1 MVEPDVFQRIRVLL
15 RREIGVDL
23 GADRAYLVET
33 RLGSERALGRWRSID
48 ALTQAAEAG
57 DVEARRRLIEALV
70 TTETFFFRDAAAF
83 DALRTRV
90 LPELLEQRRGG
101 TIAIWCAAS
110 SSGQEP
116 YSIAIL
122 VASHF
127 ASLRSRV
134 HILATDVSEDMVERT
149 RRGEYSA
156 FEVQRGLEPRM
167 LEQAFVPL
175 AGGFVVRDE
184 IRRMVEVR
192 VLNLAQPL
200 PPVGPFDVVFVRNVL
215 IYVPPADRPPILSR
229 IAERMRLGAY
239 LVLGNGE
246 SVSPEVRGFERA
258 SDLRA
263 PIYRRV
269 DGVCPATRSLR
280 DSRAGPSRGGGGA
293 TG

>member
-1 MVEPDVFQRIRVLL
+1 MVDPGVFQRIRAFL

-33 RLGSERALGRWRSID
+33 RLGSARSLGRWRSID

-57 DVEARRRLIEALV
+57 DLEARRRLVEALV
-70 TTETFFFRDAAAF
+70 TTETFFFRDSAAF

-90 LPELLEQRRGG
+90 LPELFEQRRGG

-122 VASHF
+122 VASRF
-127 ASLRSRV
+127 PSLRSRV
-134 HILATDVSEDMVERT
+134 RILATDVSEDMVERT

-167 LEQAFVPL
+167 LEQAFVPI
-175 AGGFVVRDE
+175 AGGFAVRDE

-192 VLNLAQPL
+192 LLNLAQPF
-200 PPVGPFDVVFVRNVL
+200 PSIGPFDVVFVRNVL
-215 IYVPPADRPPILSR
+215 IYVPPTDRPAILAR
-229 IAERMRLGAY
+229 VAERMRPGAY

-246 SVSPEVRGFERA
+246 SVGPEVRAFERA

-269 DGVCPATRSLR
+269 DGVCRATQHLR
-280 DSRAGPSRGGGGA
+280 DSRAAPSRGGGGA